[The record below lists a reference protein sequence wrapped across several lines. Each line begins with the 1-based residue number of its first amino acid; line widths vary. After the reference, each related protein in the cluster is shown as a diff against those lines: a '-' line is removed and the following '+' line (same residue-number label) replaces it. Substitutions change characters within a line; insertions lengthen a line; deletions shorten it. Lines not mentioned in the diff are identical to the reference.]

1 MEATFSAII
10 GDIITRSISFL
21 MDKYA
26 VNKYSETTKP
36 TMEDKSLHE
45 LQRLLCRA
53 NTIIE
58 EAEGRII
65 TNRAMTYQL
74 NILRKETYRGFFA
87 MDKFR
92 IRRND
97 AKDHDVSNSSSL
109 SKLCPAKRFFFST
122 KDLRFFFSTEDTQG
136 NNELKQLIR
145 NLNDIIT
152 DASELVVFLKNYPP
166 MYRQPYNMHLFIG
179 KCIFGRQ
186 MEMDRII
193 DFLLQKEHPCMKSVD
208 ILPIVGPGYVGKSTL
223 VAHVC
228 NNKIVRNH
236 FSQIVIVNGDDIND
250 KKLTML
256 KDGGRIIHQNC
267 ALGGNERSLVV
278 IEFSE
283 NVDKAAWN
291 SWHLSLVG
299 YLIKGSKIIITSRSD
314 KIIKFGTTQP
324 LRLNFLPL
332 EAYWYFFKILIFG
345 SADPSDHPKLESIG
359 MEMARVM
366 SGSFIAANQISG
378 LLRDNFISQYWCT
391 YLAAMRE
398 NIKRNISLFGD
409 HPHHL
414 TQKGKPT
421 SYRISTDEHLVCYHY
436 RSSLTEDN
444 VPAIP
449 LFDVLFGKVKCE
461 GELEA
466 CLWKSHI
473 LPYKSYITKCMVK
486 KCTTY
491 STLFDLYTI

>member
-1 MEATFSAII
+1 
-10 GDIITRSISFL
+10 
-21 MDKYA
+21 
-26 VNKYSETTKP
+26 
-36 TMEDKSLHE
+36 MEDKSLHE

-122 KDLRFFFSTEDTQG
+122 KDSHEK
-136 NNELKQLIR
+136 NELKQLIS

-166 MYRQPYNMHLFIG
+166 MYRQPYSMHLFIG
-179 KCIFGRQ
+179 KYIFGRQ
-186 MEMDRII
+186 MEMDRIV
-193 DFLLQKEHPCMKSVD
+193 DFLQQKEHPYTKSMD

-228 NNKIVRNH
+228 NNEIVRNH
-236 FSQIVIVNGDDIND
+236 FSQITIVNGDDINK
-250 KKLTML
+250 KKLITL
-256 KDGGRIIHQNC
+256 KDGGRIIHQNSS
-267 ALGGNERSLVV
+267 LGENGRSLVV

-283 NVDKAAWN
+283 NVDSVAWN
-291 SWHLSLVG
+291 SWYLSSFG
-299 YLIKGSKIIITSRSD
+299 RHHIKGSKMIITSRSD

-324 LRLNFLPL
+324 LRLNYLPL
-332 EAYWYFFKILIFG
+332 EAYWYFFKILTFG
-345 SADPSDHPKLESIG
+345 SADPKDHPEVQSIG
-359 MEMARVM
+359 MELAREM
-366 SGSFIAANQISG
+366 SGSFLAANAISD
-378 LLRDNFISQYWCT
+378 LLRDNFIPQYWRA
-391 YLAAMRE
+391 YLASFKA
-398 NIKRNISLFGD
+398 NVKRNISLFGD

-414 TQKGKPT
+414 AQKGKPA
-421 SYRISTDEHLVCYHY
+421 SYRITKDEHLVCYHY
-436 RSSLTEDN
+436 RESLAEDN
-444 VPAIP
+444 VQAVT
-449 LFDVLFGKVKCE
+449 LSDVASGKVKCE
-461 GELEA
+461 GEFEVLA
-466 CLWKSHI
+466 WKSHI
-473 LPYKSYITKCMVK
+473 LPYKSYISKCRIQ
-486 KCTTY
+486 KCTTCSSFFHIY
-491 STLFDLYTI
+491 GLLWKAGISEESYINFTENNSVPTE

>member
-122 KDLRFFFSTEDTQG
+122 KDSRFFFSTEDTQG
-136 NNELKQLIR
+136 DNELKQLIR
-145 NLNDIIT
+145 NLKDIIT

-166 MYRQPYNMHLFIG
+166 MYRQPYNMHLFVG

-228 NNKIVRNH
+228 NNKIVRNQ

-250 KKLTML
+250 KKLTTL
-256 KDGGRIIHQNC
+256 KGGGRIIHQNC

-283 NVDKAAWN
+283 NVDKSAWN
-291 SWHLSLVG
+291 SWHLSRL
-299 YLIKGSKIIITSRSD
+299 
-314 KIIKFGTTQP
+314 GT
-324 LRLNFLPL
+324 L
-332 EAYWYFFKILIFG
+332 
-345 SADPSDHPKLESIG
+345 
-359 MEMARVM
+359 
-366 SGSFIAANQISG
+366 
-378 LLRDNFISQYWCT
+378 
-391 YLAAMRE
+391 
-398 NIKRNISLFGD
+398 
-409 HPHHL
+409 
-414 TQKGKPT
+414 
-421 SYRISTDEHLVCYHY
+421 
-436 RSSLTEDN
+436 
-444 VPAIP
+444 
-449 LFDVLFGKVKCE
+449 
-461 GELEA
+461 
-466 CLWKSHI
+466 
-473 LPYKSYITKCMVK
+473 
-486 KCTTY
+486 
-491 STLFDLYTI
+491 